1 MNPGKLF
8 PSKYYLVKHQ
18 FIDKVQKVVEEGDI
32 FCRLG
37 NAKIF
42 DLLPFS
48 WIVSGATLSQY
59 SHAAMVVEKTDN
71 QIFIAD
77 VSTYGMTK
85 QRVEDW
91 LNDCIGPFVCVLRVK
106 DQYKSSVPIAV
117 NIVKNWFNHN
127 IQYNHIFRD
136 VSNEEVPS
144 VLYCT
149 QMVYEAYRRAGL
161 KLNKAEIK
169 FSEVFPRNSITNV
182 IISIAEKY
190 FNLKWEDLTTIV
202 VGNEN
207 FGLLAC
213 AELMKICEFY
223 SDNARLF
230 VLYDYFEQSKI

>member
-8 PSKYYLVKHQ
+8 PSKYYLVKQQ
-18 FIDKVQKVVEEGDI
+18 FVNKIQHSVQEGDI

-48 WIVSGATLSQY
+48 WIISGATLSQY
-59 SHAAMVVEKTDN
+59 SHAAMVIEKINN
-71 QIFIAD
+71 QILIAD

-91 LNDCIGPFVCVLRVK
+91 LNDCIGPFVCILRVK
-106 DQYKSSVPIAV
+106 DQYKSVVPTAV
-117 NIVKNWFNHN
+117 SLVKDWFNHN
-127 IQYNHIFRD
+127 IQYNHTFRD

-149 QMVYEAYRRAGL
+149 QMVYEAYKRAGL
-161 KLNKAEIK
+161 KLDKSKIK
-169 FSEVFPRNSITNV
+169 FSDVFPRNNITNI

-190 FNLKWEDLTTIV
+190 FNLKWEDLTTVV

-213 AELMKICEFY
+213 DELMKIYEFY
-223 SDNARLF
+223 SDNTKLF
-230 VLYDYFEQSKI
+230 VLHDYFEQSKI